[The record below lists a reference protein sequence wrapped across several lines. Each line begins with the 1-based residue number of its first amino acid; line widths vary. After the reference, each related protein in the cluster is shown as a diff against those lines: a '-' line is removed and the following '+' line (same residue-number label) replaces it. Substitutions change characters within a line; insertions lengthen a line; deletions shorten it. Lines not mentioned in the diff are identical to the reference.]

1 MAAGDLLTGD
11 HQIEWR
17 GLVLG
22 ASRLYGLKSLE
33 GWVDLPPHRTGI
45 EPRSGRHGAYAGQ
58 LLADHRTVTASILIR
73 GLPDVFAEAV
83 RELRRVTAS
92 SESAPEE
99 PLVVQ
104 WHGRKQMVMARCVRR
119 TIPAEYASYPQGLA
133 PASVQ
138 WVASDPRQFELPS
151 VLHQI
156 GLAVAVGGL
165 EFPLVFPLDF
175 GLGTIEGSML
185 LTNSGNADAWPIFS
199 ITGPAPE
206 PKIIDT
212 NTGKTLAFKNT
223 TVIPGGETWEIDTN
237 HRTVTLLG
245 TNISKNAE
253 LLVRGWFPI
262 PPGETHT
269 IQFVASA
276 FDPAAQL
283 SALVHNTDL

>member
-1 MAAGDLLTGD
+1 MAEGDLITGD
-11 HQIEWR
+11 YQIEWR

-22 ASRLYGLKSLE
+22 QSRLYGLKKLE
-33 GWVDLPPHRTGI
+33 GWIDLPSHRTGI
-45 EPRSGRHGAYAGQ
+45 EPRSGRHGSYAGQ
-58 LLADHRTVTASILIR
+58 LLSEHRTVTADLLIR
-73 GLPDVFAEAV
+73 ASVPDFAEAV

-99 PLVVQ
+99 PLVIQ

-119 TIPAEYASYPQGLA
+119 MIPAEYNSYPQGLA

-138 WVASDPRQFELPS
+138 WVASDPRQLELPS
-151 VLHQI
+151 VLQQT

-175 GLGTIEGSML
+175 GLGTIEGSMV

-206 PKIIDT
+206 PKIINT

-223 TVIPGGETWEIDTN
+223 TTILGGETWEIDTN

-253 LLVRGWFPI
+253 LLIRGWFPI
-262 PPGETHT
+262 PPGESHT